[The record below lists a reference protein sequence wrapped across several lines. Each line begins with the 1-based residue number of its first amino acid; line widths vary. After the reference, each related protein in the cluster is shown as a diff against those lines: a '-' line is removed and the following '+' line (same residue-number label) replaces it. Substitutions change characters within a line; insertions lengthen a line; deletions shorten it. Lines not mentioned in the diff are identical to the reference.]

1 MWKHEL
7 FSNMAF
13 SHSLTIFPDL
23 NETLEEVCDT
33 NSSEYPNPC
42 SQSSNV
48 SRATAS
54 NKVRQNHDCSVQFV
68 PPITELNERS
78 TAAKCTTLPFPVH
91 IRRHSIGDKSAEEAE
106 QRVEATDNKYGQITN
121 TLGYISFENP
131 TNPEARPSRASPE

>member
-7 FSNMAF
+7 FSDMAF

-48 SRATAS
+48 SRATA
-54 NKVRQNHDCSVQFV
+54 K
-68 PPITELNERS
+68 LNERS
-78 TAAKCTTLPFPVH
+78 ATAKCTTLPFPVH

-121 TLGYISFENP
+121 TLVYLL
-131 TNPEARPSRASPE
+131 